1 MDYHTTLMGACSTK
15 PATSPITLS
24 RNLVTLSDMD
34 VSVVLGYVEGQTPR
48 IVPTDTRDFS
58 DAGQEAKS
66 ICIQI
71 AMEIELLQ
79 KRMQFCN
86 NKVVKLHRIVGDY
99 TKVCTE
105 DRKALVHA
113 YMAEQLNINRVIN
126 TLKSIRERIVRTRC
140 LAA

>member
-1 MDYHTTLMGACSTK
+1 MEYHTTLMGACSKK
-15 PATSPITLS
+15 PATSQITLS
-24 RNLVTLSDMD
+24 RNLLTLSDMD
-34 VSVVLGYVEGQTPR
+34 VAILLGYVEGQTPS

-58 DAGQEAKS
+58 DAGQDAKG

-126 TLKSIRERIVRTRC
+126 TLYSIRERIMQTRC
-140 LAA
+140 LAT